1 MSTIDTELLDI
12 ALEALAKNKVRVEDL
27 ARGLSASSTKLNSH
41 VDEYESNKSL
51 VKEDIA
57 KAVLDNKIKLQE
69 AIDSLPI
76 PNDGYD
82 GKDGSNGVD
91 GKDGIDGKEGKPGPQ
106 GPMGLPGKD
115 GKNGRDGKDGKD
127 ADTKKLE
134 KYIKDTIASLEKN
147 EPKETPKVEDVI
159 LKDGKLTIKY
169 CEGKDKI
176 LTLPKSDLATH
187 QFSGGSPTIGSD
199 ITKSTVQK
207 WLGEL
212 GITGD
217 GDKSITINSSS
228 NVSGTYGI
236 VFIDASTDID
246 VTLSAVDDDTVINLK
261 RIDGSNAIVTIIGTI
276 DNETNPTISSMENY
290 KLIAKN
296 PQWYML

>member
-1 MSTIDTELLDI
+1 MEEILDI
-12 ALEALAKNKVRVEDL
+12 LTDSIA
-27 ARGLSASSTKLNSH
+27 
-41 VDEYESNKSL
+41 SNKSKIKDL
-51 VKEDIA
+51 TDKYKELA
-57 KAVLDNKIKLQE
+57 TRSSDNKASVDRELLKLE
-69 AIDSLPI
+69 MELKAIVSSTFSKLPE
-76 PNDGYD
+76 PKKGDTGRDGRD

-91 GKDGIDGKEGKPGPQ
+91 GKDGIDGKDGKPGPQ
-106 GPMGLPGKD
+106 GPIGLPGKD

-134 KYIKDTIASLEKN
+134 KYIKDTIASLEKS

-187 QFSGGSPTIGSD
+187 QFSGGSPTVGSD

-217 GDKSITINSSS
+217 SDKSITINSSS
-228 NVSGTYGI
+228 NVSGAYGI
-236 VFIDASTDID
+236 VFIDASTNID
-246 VTLSAVDDDTVINLK
+246 VTLSPVDDDTIVNLK
-261 RIDGSNAIVTIIGTI
+261 RIDNSNSVVTIIGTV
-276 DNETNPTISSMENY
+276 DNEINPTINSMENY
-290 KLIAKN
+290 RLVAKN
-296 PQWYML
+296 LQWYML